1 MNVLPIIYKGLL
13 KRGRCTLE
21 DVPKEYREETKA
33 LLENQ
38 DSIDENIEY
47 MIEPEVNEEN
57 NKIGAINIPNI
68 DEYSILVSKMLI
80 TGKYTLVIPYGGIFT
95 KDLFSQAP
103 KDVVYKIQRI
113 ENSYMQF
120 EDDLK
125 VTIDTIDSD
134 CVLTFEGTPKCKD
147 GEKSI
152 ILRIDIGIESSN
164 YEDMHF
170 TIYLY
175 SN

>member
-1 MNVLPIIYKGLL
+1 MNILPIIYKGLV
-13 KRGRCTLE
+13 KRERCTLDDIPE
-21 DVPKEYREETKA
+21 EYREETKI

-38 DSIDENIEY
+38 DSPDEIIEDA
-47 MIEPEVNEEN
+47 IELNAVEEN

-68 DEYSILVSKMLI
+68 DEYSISVNKMI
-80 TGKYTLVIPYGGIFT
+80 TDGKYVLTVPYERIFA

-103 KDVVYKIQRI
+103 EDVVYKIQRI
-113 ENSYMQF
+113 ENNYMQF

-125 VTIDTIDSD
+125 VSINIVDND
-134 CVLTFEGTPKCKD
+134 CVFTFEGTPKC
-147 GEKSI
+147 ESNERFI

>member
-21 DVPKEYREETKA
+21 DVPEEYREETKV
-33 LLENQ
+33 LLEHQ
-38 DSIDENIEY
+38 DSIDKNDED
-47 MIEPEVNEEN
+47 MIGSEVIEEN
-57 NKIGAINIPNI
+57 NKIGAINIPNV
-68 DEYSILVSKMLI
+68 DGYSISISKMLI
-80 TGKYTLVIPYGGIFT
+80 DGKYVLTIPYGEIFT

-125 VTIDTIDSD
+125 VSINTIDGD
-134 CVLTFEGTPKCKD
+134 CVLTVEGTPKYKGD
-147 GEKSI
+147 EKSI

-164 YEDMHF
+164 YEDMYF

>member
-1 MNVLPIIYKGLL
+1 MNVLPIIYKGLV
-13 KRGRCTLE
+13 KRERCTLE
-21 DVPKEYREETKA
+21 DIPEEYREETKS

-38 DSIDENIEY
+38 DSPDESINDTIEL
-47 MIEPEVNEEN
+47 EAVEEN

-68 DEYSILVSKMLI
+68 DKYSIPVSEMI
-80 TGKYTLVIPYGGIFT
+80 TDGKYVLTIPYGEIFT

-103 KDVVYKIQRI
+103 EDVVYKIQRI
-113 ENSYMQF
+113 ENNYMQF
-120 EDDLK
+120 EEDLK
-125 VTIDTIDSD
+125 VSINTIDND
-134 CVLTFEGTPKCKD
+134 CVLTFDGTPKYESNKRI
-147 GEKSI
+147 I
-152 ILRIDIGIESSN
+152 ILRIDVGIESSN